1 MSTPEQM
8 RPEQMRPEQMR
19 AAVARYVEEIHRA
32 YVAQAMTFPAAVR
45 GRMPLLAP
53 GPLTVAAVGARN
65 LHVLATRDPLG
76 PVRGPEVELT
86 GSVEGLSW
94 TVRFFDPVVLPE
106 LSLIDESSG
115 PAFGEV
121 RHALG
126 VSTVV
131 YHFVASPG
139 SGLSAHNA
147 AHVGTGLA
155 GGHSA
160 AARDFETIRSRVRGR
175 EDLVDEMAGAASAGL
190 IRAHAMLA
198 AAIAPRCAA
207 LSALAAEA
215 RPDPDAVRRELLAAV
230 GGRTQWQPRPAL
242 PGRGARLV
250 TVAQPPGGLST
261 VRNAARLLK
270 VFRSREADLGVSEL
284 SRRLGLGKSTVHR
297 MLTTLVAEGL
307 IEQNPRTGGYRLG
320 IVMFELGEAVRVHMD
335 LHAAVGP
342 VLAELRAQTGESSQ
356 VGVLDGH
363 EVVYVDRLESAHS
376 LRLFTETGRRV
387 PVHCTSSGK
396 VLLAYLPEARRQAV
410 LRAAPL
416 EALTPHTITG
426 RSQLEAELDRV
437 RRRGWAEAV
446 NEREIGVASIAA
458 PVRDVSGEVV
468 AAISIGVPLA
478 RCSVMALRR
487 LAPVIMEAAEAAS
500 RRLGWPGELSSQQRK
515 EG

>member
-1 MSTPEQM
+1 M
-8 RPEQMRPEQMR
+8 RPEQMRT
-19 AAVARYVEEIHRA
+19 AVARYVEEIHRA
-32 YVAQAMTFPAAVR
+32 YVAQALTFPAAVR

-65 LHVLATRDPLG
+65 LHVLATRDSLG
-76 PVRGPEVELT
+76 PVRGPEVELA

-175 EDLVDEMAGAASAGL
+175 EELVDEMAGAAAAGL
-190 IRAHAMLA
+190 VRAHAMLA
-198 AAIAPRCAA
+198 AALMPRNAA

-230 GGRTQWQPRPAL
+230 GGRTQWQPPGSRPRRPASRHDRD
-242 PGRGARLV
+242 G
-250 TVAQPPGGLST
+250 TVPAGGLST

-284 SRRLGLGKSTVHR
+284 ARRLGLGKSTVHR

-335 LHAAVGP
+335 LHAAAGQ
-342 VLAELRAQTGESSQ
+342 VLGELRAQTGESSQ

-416 EALTPHTITG
+416 AALTPHTITDP
-426 RSQLEAELDRV
+426 SQLAAELDRV

-446 NEREIGVASIAA
+446 NEREVGVASIAA
-458 PVRDVSGEVV
+458 PVRDVGGEVI

-500 RRLGWPGELSSQQRK
+500 RRLGWSGDLSSQQRK